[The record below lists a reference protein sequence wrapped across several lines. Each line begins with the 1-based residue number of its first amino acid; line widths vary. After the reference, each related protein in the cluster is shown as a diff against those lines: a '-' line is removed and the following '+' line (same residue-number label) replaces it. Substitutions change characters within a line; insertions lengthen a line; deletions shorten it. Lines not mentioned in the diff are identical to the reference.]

1 VNAPSTALEL
11 HSGQDFWDERQLA
24 ILGHLGMYGAPRADL
39 EVFLHQCQRTG
50 LDPFAKQIYM
60 IKRKGKWTIQTAI
73 DGFRLIARRAVDQ
86 TRGTLGYK
94 DTEWCGPDR
103 KWVDVWLG
111 DQPPSAARV
120 TVLRDGEPYP
130 AVALY
135 SEYVQYDGDGKVNSM
150 WKQRAAG
157 QLAKCAEALALRK
170 AYPQDLSGIYT
181 EDEMAQAGD
190 GVEPPMVH
198 GVGQAPAPG
207 ASHAEI
213 RQVEARPPN
222 VDADGVIHEL
232 DAQKSDPSPEPD
244 NRHRKPDPEPER
256 APEAIPPISPPMIRN
271 IFRLLTK
278 LGMDTSEEDPAR
290 AERLALISGFV
301 GEEISSTNDLNLPQ
315 GHIVI
320 DRLKNMADEAEKLD
334 ARSAT

>member
-1 VNAPSTALEL
+1 VNAPSSALEL

-60 IKRKGKWTIQTAI
+60 IKRKGKWTIQTGI
-73 DGFRLIARRAVDQ
+73 DGFRLVARRAVDR

-111 DQPPSAARV
+111 SQPPSAARV

-135 SEYVQYDGDGKVNSM
+135 SEYVQYDGDGNVNSM

-181 EDEMAQAGD
+181 DDEMAQAGD
-190 GVEPPMVH
+190 GVEHQVTQVQPPTRAERIYRDPMDD
-198 GVGQAPAPG
+198 APD
-207 ASHAEI
+207 
-213 RQVEARPPN
+213 RPPN

-232 DAQKSDPSPEPD
+232 DAQKSDSS
-244 NRHRKPDPEPER
+244 PEPER
-256 APEAIPPISPPMIRN
+256 APEAEGQGGVLEAEAIPPISPSMIRN
-271 IFRLLTK
+271 VFRLMTRLDIDVK
-278 LGMDTSEEDPAR
+278 SAEGRE
-290 AERLALISGFV
+290 ERLALVSGWV
-301 GEEISSTNDLNLPQ
+301 GEEIKSFNDLNLAQ
-315 GHIVI
+315 GHIVL
-320 DRLKNMADEAEKLD
+320 DRLQAMVDEAKKLE
-334 ARSAT
+334 RESA